1 MARDP
6 FLFQKAQRF
15 GNLLR
20 YSKHLFGR
28 LGKSTNP
35 LNTIPRSL
43 AASLHSSIE
52 STQGFPIPTQSLP
65 QLLNTYFPETL
76 KNNHQKIYK
85 VFESSLLH
93 ILEFINI
100 HLALTVVSSRNIFL
114 IGYQTVVCYV
124 IHCL

>member
-35 LNTIPRSL
+35 LNIIPMSL
-43 AASLHSSIE
+43 AASLHVSIE
-52 STQGFPIPTQSLP
+52 STQGFPIPMQSLP
-65 QLLNTYFPETL
+65 QLLNTYFPETS
-76 KNNHQKIYK
+76 KNNHKEIYR
-85 VFESSLLH
+85 VFESFIPH
-93 ILEFINI
+93 IL
-100 HLALTVVSSRNIFL
+100 
-114 IGYQTVVCYV
+114 
-124 IHCL
+124 